1 MDIEK
6 VIKDYI
12 KTINT
17 DYAVMVSGGWGCGKT
32 FFWNNTLKQVIEK
45 TELPGQKE
53 GEEKKYSAAR
63 VSLF

>member
-12 KTINT
+12 KTKNT

-45 TELPGQKE
+45 TELPEQE
-53 GEEKKYSAAR
+53 DWQ
-63 VSLF
+63 L